1 VAGKRKNM
9 LIDNPDEMLGELETV
24 EKQKLET
31 SIEPMSND
39 IPDKYRGKEL
49 SDIIKMH
56 QEAEKLIGKQAQ
68 EVGEVRKLADELIK
82 QNLAGKPQPIKE
94 EEPEVDFFENPQAAV
109 RRTVDNHPDVL
120 AARQAG
126 QEFKKMQ
133 IQQKLAAEHPD
144 FGQIAQDTDFVN
156 WVKSSP
162 IRLGLY
168 AKADGEFDYDSA
180 NELLSTYKQLRG
192 IKAKQT
198 NEAGETQRKSN
209 LKAAGVDVGGSGE
222 SGKRVYRRAD
232 LIRLKMQDP
241 ARYDALND
249 EILTAYQEGRV
260 K

>member
-1 VAGKRKNM
+1 M
-9 LIDNPDEMLGELETV
+9 LIDNPDESQSELDIV
-24 EKQKLET
+24 ESQKLD
-31 SIEPMSND
+31 SILEQSSDDVPE
-39 IPDKYRGKEL
+39 KYKGKHL

-82 QNLAGKPQPIKE
+82 QNLAGKAQPIKE

-109 RRTVDNHPDVL
+109 RKTVDNHPDVL
-120 AARQAG
+120 AARQAS
-126 QEFKKMQ
+126 QDFKKMQ
-133 IQQKLAAEHPD
+133 IQQKLAQEHPD
-144 FGQIAQDTDFVN
+144 FGQIVQDQDFAN

-162 IRLGLY
+162 VRIGLY

-180 NELLSTYKQLRG
+180 NELLSTYKQLKG

-198 NEAGETQRKSN
+198 SEAGETQRKSN
-209 LKAAGVDVGGSGE
+209 LKAATVDVGGTGE

-241 ARYDALND
+241 ARYDALSD
-249 EILTAYQEGRV
+249 EIMAAYAEGRV

>member
-1 VAGKRKNM
+1 M
-9 LIDNPDEMLGELETV
+9 LIDNPDEMLGELDVV

-31 SIEPMSND
+31 SIEPISND

-109 RRTVDNHPDVL
+109 RKTVDNHPDVL

-144 FGQIAQDTDFVN
+144 FGQIAQDADFVN

-162 IRLGLY
+162 IRIGLY

-192 IKAKQT
+192 VKTKQT
-198 NEAGETQRKSN
+198 NDAGETQRKSN
-209 LKAAGVDVGGSGE
+209 LKAATVDVGGSGE

-232 LIRLKMQDP
+232 LIRLKMTDP
-241 ARYDALND
+241 NRYDALSD
-249 EILTAYQEGRV
+249 EIMQAYQEGRV

>member
-9 LIDNPDEMLGELETV
+9 LIDNPDEMQSELEAV
-24 EKQKLET
+24 EKQKLEST
-31 SIEPMSND
+31 VEPMSND

-109 RRTVDNHPDVL
+109 RKTVDNHPDVL

-133 IQQKLAAEHPD
+133 IQQKLASEHPD
-144 FGQIAQDTDFVN
+144 FTQIVQDPDFAN

-162 IRLGLY
+162 VRIGLY

-192 IKAKQT
+192 VKAKQT
-198 NEAGETQRKSN
+198 NDAGETQRKSN
-209 LKAAGVDVGGSGE
+209 LKAATVDVGGSGE

-232 LIRLKMQDP
+232 LIRLKMTDP
-241 ARYDALND
+241 NRYDALHD
-249 EILTAYQEGRV
+249 EILQAYADGRV

>member
-1 VAGKRKNM
+1 M
-9 LIDNPDEMLGELETV
+9 LIDNDDEMQSELQV
-24 EKQKLET
+24 EEKKLADSVEQVT
-31 SIEPMSND
+31 SD
-39 IPDKYRGKEL
+39 LPDKYRGKDL

-82 QNLAGKPQPIKE
+82 QNLSGSRQNAE
-94 EEPEVDFFENPQAAV
+94 VEPEIDFFEDPKKAV
-109 RRTVDNHPDVL
+109 QNTIDKHPDVL
-120 AARQAG
+120 AARQAS

-144 FGQIAQDTDFVN
+144 FTQIVQDPDFAN

-162 IRLGLY
+162 IRIGLY

-180 NELLSTYKQLRG
+180 NELLSTYKQLKG
-192 IKAKQT
+192 VKTKQT
-198 NEAGETQRKSN
+198 SDAGEVSRKQN
-209 LKAAGVDVGGSGE
+209 LKAASVDSGGTGE

-232 LIRLKMQDP
+232 LIRLKMTDP
-241 ARYDALND
+241 QRYESLSD
-249 EILTAYQEGRV
+249 EIMAAYAEGRV

>member
-24 EKQKLET
+24 EKQKLEST
-31 SIEPMSND
+31 VEPMSND

-109 RRTVDNHPDVL
+109 RKTVDNHPDVL

-133 IQQKLAAEHPD
+133 IQQKLASEHPD
-144 FGQIAQDTDFVN
+144 FTQIVQDPDFAN

-162 IRLGLY
+162 VRIGLY

-192 IKAKQT
+192 VKAKQT
-198 NEAGETQRKSN
+198 NDAGETQRKSN
-209 LKAAGVDVGGSGE
+209 LKAATVDVGGSGE

-232 LIRLKMQDP
+232 LIRLKMTDP
-241 ARYDALND
+241 NRYDALHD
-249 EILTAYQEGRV
+249 EILQAYADGRV